1 VDQQTVAIVER
12 RYNML
17 KEFKPKT
24 YIGIGCG
31 IFLTYFL
38 YAVEPKI
45 GSCFLISL
53 VGLGLSILSMV
64 LFIWGC
70 CCYAK
75 GKGHHG
81 AWGLLG
87 FLFIPGLIILTFF
100 RDMHKKNRK
109 EDDALFEIEDLDEL
123 LTTLIK
129 RKYWKEIN
137 PDIIKRIFD
146 NAKGDVDTMK
156 RFIFISEI
164 HNSVG
169 NNFVELANGTSKELV
184 LSLFALTLYRL
195 GSELLKA
202 ASSAKTDEEIK
213 SLGVRAETAFMSSI
227 LCDSFYLESYFG
239 MACLFSPINKDVSL
253 EWCAKYKK
261 AEGKLLNTPN
271 EELNT
276 VQLSLKKSFDPEPEE
291 LLNLLEEIVE
301 KAPHLPPDGWE
312 ENEGK
317 TMRDKIYELEA
328 ELLQA

>member
-1 VDQQTVAIVER
+1 
-12 RYNML
+12 ML
-17 KEFKPKT
+17 KEFKAKT
-24 YIGIGCG
+24 YIGISCG

-45 GSCFLISL
+45 GSGFLVSL

-87 FLFIPGLIILTFF
+87 LLFIPGLIILSFF
-100 RDMHKKNRK
+100 RDMHKNNRK
-109 EDDALFEIEDLDEL
+109 EDNALFETEDSDEFL
-123 LTTLIK
+123 AMLIK
-129 RKYWKEIN
+129 REYWNEIN
-137 PDIIKRIFD
+137 PDIIKSIFD
-146 NAKGDVDTMK
+146 NAKGDVDAMK

-169 NNFVELANGTSKELV
+169 NNFVELADAPFA
-184 LSLFALTLYRL
+184 LSMFALTLYRL
-195 GSELLKA
+195 GSELLKGG
-202 ASSAKTDEEIK
+202 SSAKTDEEVK
-213 SLGVRAETAFMSSI
+213 SLGVRAEMAFMSSI

-239 MACLFSPINKDVSL
+239 MACLFGPINKNVSL

-276 VQLSLKKSFDPEPEE
+276 IQLSLKKNFDPDPEE
-291 LLNLLEEIVE
+291 FLNLLKEIAE
-301 KAPHLPPDGWE
+301 KTPSILPDGWE
-312 ENEGK
+312 EEASKN
-317 TMRDKIYELEA
+317 MRDKINELEA

>member
-1 VDQQTVAIVER
+1 
-12 RYNML
+12 ML
-17 KEFKPKT
+17 KEFKAKT

-31 IFLTYFL
+31 VFLTYFL
-38 YAVEPKI
+38 YAVEPKT
-45 GSCFLISL
+45 GSGFLVSL

-87 FLFIPGLIILTFF
+87 FLFIPGLIILSFF

-109 EDDALFEIEDLDEL
+109 EDKALFEIEDLDEL
-123 LTTLIK
+123 LTTLIN
-129 RKYWKEIN
+129 RKYWKDIN
-137 PDIIKRIFD
+137 LDIIKSIFN
-146 NAKGDVDTMK
+146 NAKGDVK
-156 RFIFISEI
+156 AIKKFIFISEL

-169 NNFVELANGTSKELV
+169 NNFVELANGTSKEFV

-195 GSELLKA
+195 GSELLKVFFY
-202 ASSAKTDEEIK
+202 AKTDEEFR
-213 SLGVRAETAFMSSI
+213 SLGMRAEMAFTSSI
-227 LCDSFYLESYFG
+227 LCEPCYLESYFG
-239 MACLFSPINKDVSL
+239 MALLNSEISKDESL

-261 AEGKLLNTPN
+261 AEDKLLNTPN

-276 VQLSLKKSFDPEPEE
+276 VQLAMKENVDPEKFRNT
-291 LLNLLEEIVE
+291 LKEIAE
-301 KAPHLPPDGWE
+301 KAPHILPDGWE

-317 TMRDKIYELEA
+317 SMRDKIYELEA
-328 ELLQA
+328 ELTQRA